1 MCKNKKL
8 LIIDTGEKDDEKKF
22 LGYSFSNRR
31 GSEGITEERDKE
43 GTYLGSLLDEND
55 INNNN
60 INKANYYIIQAF
72 YGNYPNVVKEL
83 EKIYM
88 F

>member
-1 MCKNKKL
+1 MMRKNFWDIVL
-8 LIIDTGEKDDEKKF
+8 VIEEEA
-22 LGYSFSNRR
+22 
-31 GSEGITEERDKE
+31 EGITEERDKE